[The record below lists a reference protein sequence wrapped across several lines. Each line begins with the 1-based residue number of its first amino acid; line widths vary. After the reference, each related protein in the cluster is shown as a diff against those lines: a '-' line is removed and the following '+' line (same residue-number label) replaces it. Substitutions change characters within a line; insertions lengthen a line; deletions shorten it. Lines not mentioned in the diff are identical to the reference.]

1 MKQIYCLLWLLWG
14 VCVSQ
19 VKANDQE
26 QYKEIFELGLPVVII
41 NTVDGALP
49 TAEYVDTPEGCWG
62 LTINNKTKVNGRLR
76 KYSKDGTLL
85 YDSGD
90 YTKDK
95 SGISLK
101 LRGNTSAHWPKKPYK
116 VTIEKAAD
124 LLCRDNDKYND
135 KEFALLTPRGYYDYP
150 SPIVQMIGT
159 WVQKHVCKGWYP
171 ENEFVNVIINDD
183 YQGLYCICETVKRN
197 SDCRIDIDGGL
208 GFIAEI
214 DPYWWN
220 ENMSI
225 ETSIFK
231 YESNPF
237 KLTLKYPDEKDY
249 SENYFSYIKDYFETF
264 ENSLAT
270 DNIDKYLDFE
280 SWARWL
286 LAHDILGSDDFAG
299 SNIFTYKYDITHD
312 TKLCM
317 GPLWDFDTI
326 EQTENRWS
334 SIHTFQGLYF
344 YQLLQN
350 EQFVELYNNIYNEES
365 EDIFNKIIQL
375 HQDFKNS
382 DLKTALNASISKDIE
397 RWPYRYM
404 EDVDEAIE
412 NSQMWFV
419 NRKAWMDG
427 AIAKTDVTY
436 SKQTGISENSIGQQS
451 ENTENIYSITGVR
464 INKPNKGLNII
475 KYGKNRSAKVFIK

>member
-1 MKQIYCLLWLLWG
+1 
-14 VCVSQ
+14 
-19 VKANDQE
+19 
-26 QYKEIFELGLPVVII
+26 
-41 NTVDGALP
+41 
-49 TAEYVDTPEGCWG
+49 
-62 LTINNKTKVNGRLR
+62 
-76 KYSKDGTLL
+76 
-85 YDSGD
+85 
-90 YTKDK
+90 
-95 SGISLK
+95 
-101 LRGNTSAHWPKKPYK
+101 
-116 VTIEKAAD
+116 
-124 LLCRDNDKYND
+124 
-135 KEFALLTPRGYYDYP
+135 
-150 SPIVQMIGT
+150 
-159 WVQKHVCKGWYP
+159 
-171 ENEFVNVIINDD
+171 
-183 YQGLYCICETVKRN
+183 
-197 SDCRIDIDGGL
+197 
-208 GFIAEI
+208 
-214 DPYWWN
+214 
-220 ENMSI
+220 MSI

-280 SWARWL
+280 SRARWL

-317 GPLWDFDTI
+317 GPLRDFDTI

-375 HQDFKNS
+375 HQDLKNS